1 MEEQDKMYAELKNAI
16 ARGIISLSD
25 TEEMIAMIE
34 RKEYLEKHQYRIYEG
49 KDGQWHTYLPDPAKK
64 TKRRH
69 IKRRT
74 KAEVEDVVA
83 SFYKE
88 GVDDP
93 TIEDVFNE
101 WQEYRLAIGKVKP
114 ATITRYQQ
122 DFDRYFYIFK
132 RSKIRSISEME
143 IEKFLGGEIRKNLL
157 NARAYSNLKTILRGI
172 LKYAKRKKLI
182 FFEVESLLA
191 EMDVSDRELKRT
203 TVDDEKEIFY
213 DDEYERVL
221 QYCYEH
227 RDDICCLGVALM
239 FVTGLRVGE
248 VVSLTRSDI
257 LDGAIY
263 VHRNETKY
271 RKDGH
276 IVYEVEERPKT
287 PAGIR
292 HVIVPDMYGWVLDG
306 LRKVPNGFIFTGK
319 SGRLHTQAIRKRQYQ
334 ICRKLGIP
342 VRSPHK
348 ARKTYGS
355 ILLDGHADTKLIE
368 RQMGHTD
375 ISCTE
380 AHYHRDRK
388 TVDQKRAIINAIFEH

>member
-1 MEEQDKMYAELKNAI
+1 MYAELKTAI
-16 ARGIISLSD
+16 IQGIISLSD

-34 RKEYLEKHQYRIYEG
+34 RKEYLEKHPYRIYEG
-49 KDGQWHTYLPDPAKK
+49 KDGQWHTYLPDASKK

-74 KAEVEDVVA
+74 KQEVEDVVA
-83 SFYKE
+83 AFYKE
-88 GVDDP
+88 GTDDP
-93 TIEDVFNE
+93 TIEDVFKE

-132 RSKIRSISEME
+132 TTRIRRVSEME
-143 IEKFLGGEIRKNLL
+143 IEKFLGGVFRENLL
-157 NARAYSNLKTILRGI
+157 NARAYSNLKTILRGV

-182 FFEVESLLA
+182 YFEVETLLA
-191 EMDVSDRELKRT
+191 EMDMSDRELKRT
-203 TVDDEKEIFY
+203 MVDDEKEIFY
-213 DDEYERVL
+213 DDEYERIL
-221 QYCYEH
+221 AYCYEH

-239 FVTGLRVGE
+239 FVAGLRVGE
-248 VVSLTRSDI
+248 VVSLTGGDI
-257 LDGAIY
+257 LDGAVY

-271 RKDGH
+271 RQDGH

-287 PAGIR
+287 PAGVR
-292 HVIVPDMYGWVLDG
+292 HVIVPDRYKWVLDG
-306 LRKVPNGFIFTGK
+306 LKSPSDTFIFVGK

-334 ICRKLGIP
+334 ICKKLGIP

-355 ILLDGHADTKLIE
+355 ILLDGHADAKLIE

-380 AHYHRDRK
+380 MHYHRDRK
-388 TVDQKRAIINAIFEH
+388 RVSQKREIINAIFEH